1 MHKTVSIGLT
11 MRSLP
16 QNFWK
21 NVGIPRMKI
30 SPTAGLTLL
39 NIESQL
45 QFPEALFR
53 DLRQVF

>member
-1 MHKTVSIGLT
+1 MHKMVSIGLT
-11 MRSLP
+11 LSSLP
-16 QNFWK
+16 QNLWK
-21 NVGIPRMKI
+21 NVGIPKMKI
-30 SPTAGLTLL
+30 IPKHRAYLL

>member
-1 MHKTVSIGLT
+1 MLS
-11 MRSLP
+11 
-16 QNFWK
+16 QNLWK
-21 NVGIPRMKI
+21 NVGIPKKKI
-30 SPTAGLTLL
+30 TPSVGHTLL

>member
-11 MRSLP
+11 IRSLP
-16 QNFWK
+16 QNLWK
-21 NVGIPRMKI
+21 NVGIPKMKI
-30 SPTAGLTLL
+30 TPSVGHTLL

>member
-1 MHKTVSIGLT
+1 MHKTVSNGLT
-11 MRSLP
+11 IRSLP
-16 QNFWK
+16 QNLWK
-21 NVGIPRMKI
+21 NVGIPKMEIIPKRR
-30 SPTAGLTLL
+30 AYLL

>member
-1 MHKTVSIGLT
+1 MIQKFIGLT
-11 MRSLP
+11 FNSLP
-16 QNFWK
+16 KNFWK
-21 NVGIPRMKI
+21 NVGIPKMKI
-30 SPTAGLTLL
+30 TPSAGHTLL